1 MVIGKGLMFMK
12 FIIYGITLAALC
24 SALYGQNAGTAAS
37 AASPAASTIPAPVKE
52 TSVAG
57 ITEYRLANGLKVLLF
72 PDSSKPTMTVAIT
85 YLVGSRHESYGET
98 GMAHLLEHLVF
109 KPTKNYSGENGT
121 KTPKDILDSLGARFN
136 GSTSFDRTNYYI
148 SFPASDENLNTIIA
162 LEAERM
168 VNCMVGVNPE
178 KAAEQLKTEMTVVR
192 NEFENG
198 ENSPYTVT
206 MKRTLAAAFD
216 WSNYGKMPIG
226 CKTDIENVDIERLGA
241 FYRKYYQPDNA
252 VLLVAGKFDP
262 AKTLALINEQFGRIT
277 RPARKLQKTYTV
289 DPAQDG
295 ERMVTVRR
303 AGDTPAVMMLYK
315 IPAASDEQHVRLGL
329 LAKIMSSP
337 PSGRLYKALVETKKA
352 ASVFAFASSTAEPG
366 YLLCGA
372 VLNKGGNVDEAR
384 EIIAD
389 TLENIAKN
397 PVTKE
402 EVERARQEAITKLEL
417 TLKDSSTLGVGLS
430 EYIGQGDWRLFF
442 LNSDRVKAATPEN
455 IQAAAVVYLKQT
467 NRTVGQFIPTDNHD
481 RVEMPAVKDVAAM
494 LKGYK
499 GGFALPRGEVFDTTP
514 ASIESRTIRFITPA
528 GLKCAVVPVK
538 TRGNTVSAT
547 IRLHFGDEK
556 SLQGKRITGA
566 LCASMLMRGTEI
578 HSRQQLKDEFDRLKA
593 QVSISGSAEGVSI
606 QVNTIKKNFPEVM
619 KLVAEILRKPSF
631 PDKEFAL
638 LVQDN
643 ITTIESSRSE
653 PDAQAGLVLKSH
665 LRPYPEDHVRHIG
678 TFDEDIQLLKS
689 TQLQDV
695 KAFHASF
702 YGCSGEMAVVG
713 DVDPSN
719 FKQNISGLFED
730 WKPAIA
736 YVRIPRKLFSVEPL
750 NRKLE
755 TRDKANAIFIA
766 AMDIKLRDDDPDYPA
781 MLLANYMLG
790 GGVFKNRLIQ
800 RIREKEGLSYGV
812 GSRLEISSQDVVGEW
827 IGHAIL
833 NPANIQKL
841 EAAFKEELDKA
852 LKDGFQAEEISA
864 ARQGWM
870 QNREV
875 GRSKETELAN
885 RLAAY
890 LLTDR
895 TLLFDTEME
904 KKVAAL
910 NNEQIL
916 TVLRKY
922 FDPVKLSIVKAGDFK
937 NVSKSAN

>member
-1 MVIGKGLMFMK
+1 MK
-12 FIIYGITLAALC
+12 LIIYVTALAALC
-24 SALYGQNAGTAAS
+24 VSLHGQNTKPVIS
-37 AASPAASTIPAPVKE
+37 KISDPVKKA
-52 TSVAG
+52 SVAG
-57 ITEYRLANGLKVLLF
+57 ITEYQLVNGLKVLLF

-85 YLVGSRHESYGET
+85 YLVGSRHENYGET

-148 SFPASDENLNTIIA
+148 SFPATDENLNTIIA

-168 VNCMVGVNPE
+168 VNCMVGVDPA

-198 ENSPYTVT
+198 ENSPYNVT

-216 WSNYGKMPIG
+216 WSNYGNVPIG
-226 CKTDIENVDIERLGA
+226 CKADIENVDIERLGA
-241 FYRKYYQPDNA
+241 FYRNYYQPDNA
-252 VLLVAGKFDP
+252 VLLVAGKFDA
-262 AKTLALINEQFGRIT
+262 AKTLALINEQFGLIP
-277 RPARKLQKTYTV
+277 RPVRKLKKTYTV
-289 DPAQDG
+289 DPTQDG

-303 AGDTPAVMMLYK
+303 AGDTPAVMIVYK

-352 ASVFAFASSTAEPG
+352 ASVFAFASTTAEPG

-372 VLNKGGNVDEAR
+372 ALNKGGNVDEVR
-384 EIIAD
+384 GIITD
-389 TLENIAKN
+389 TLENIAKQ
-397 PVTKE
+397 PVTAE
-402 EVERARQEAITKLEL
+402 EVERARREIITKLEL
-417 TLKDSSTLGVGLS
+417 TLKDSSSLGVGLS

-442 LNSDRVKAATPEN
+442 LNSDRVKAANPEN
-455 IQAAAVVYLKQT
+455 VQKAAAAYLKQA
-467 NRTVGQFIPTDNHD
+467 NRTAGQFIPTDNAD
-481 RVEMPAVKDVAAM
+481 RADIPAVKDVSAM
-494 LKGYK
+494 LKDYK
-499 GGFALPRGEVFDTTP
+499 GGFALPRGEVFDTAP
-514 ASIESRTIRFITPA
+514 ASIENRTIRFSTPA

-538 TRGNTVSAT
+538 TRGNTVSTT

-566 LCASMLMRGTEI
+566 LCAAMLMRGTE
-578 HSRQQLKDEFDRLKA
+578 SRTRQQLKDDFDRLKA
-593 QVSISGSAEGVSI
+593 QVSIGGSAEGVSV
-606 QVNTIKKNFPEVM
+606 QVNTIKRNFPDVI
-619 KLVAEILRKPSF
+619 KLIAEILRKPSF
-631 PDKEFAL
+631 PEKEFAL

-653 PDAQAGLVLKSH
+653 PEQQAGLALRSH
-665 LRPYPEDHVRHIG
+665 LRPYAEEHVRHIG
-678 TFDEDIQLLKS
+678 TFDEDISLLKS
-689 TQLQDV
+689 AALEEV
-695 KAFHASF
+695 KAFHANF
-702 YGCSGEMAVVG
+702 YGGNGEMAVVG
-713 DVDPSN
+713 DVDPSTL
-719 FKQNISGLFED
+719 KQSVSALLGN
-730 WKPAIA
+730 WKPVIA
-736 YVRIPRKLFSVEPL
+736 YVRIPRQLFSVDPM
-750 NRKLE
+750 NHVLE

-766 AMDIKLRDDDPDYPA
+766 GMSIKLRDDDPDYPA

-812 GSRLEISSQDVVGEW
+812 GSRLDISSQDVAGEW

-852 LKDGFQAEEISA
+852 LKDGFQADEISA

-870 QNREV
+870 QNREI
-875 GRSKETELAN
+875 GRAKETELAN
-885 RLAAY
+885 RLASY
-890 LLTDR
+890 LLIDR
-895 TLLFDTEME
+895 TLLFDTDTE
-904 KKVAAL
+904 KKVAVL

-922 FDPVKLSIVKAGDFK
+922 FDPAKLSIVKAGDFK
-937 NVSKSAN
+937 NASQSKN